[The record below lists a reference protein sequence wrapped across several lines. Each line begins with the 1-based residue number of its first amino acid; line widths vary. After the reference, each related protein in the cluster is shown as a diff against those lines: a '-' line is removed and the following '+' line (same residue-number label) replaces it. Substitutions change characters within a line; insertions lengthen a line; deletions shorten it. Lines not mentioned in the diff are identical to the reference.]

1 MRFLARDY
9 LEEKYIRQNLLKVF
23 DVFQT
28 EDDLELRMENLISVL
43 KIYRKINDDSFITT
57 VSMKIVDYLVSN
69 LNSDISLNELDLIC
83 QVWILYACGYDNLK
97 AFKYFENLIKLIIKV
112 RKINLERRFF
122 K

>member
-57 VSMKIVDYLVSN
+57 VSMKIVDYIVSN
-69 LNSDISLNELDLIC
+69 LNSEISLNELDLIC
-83 QVWILYACGYDNLK
+83 QVWILYASGYDYLK
-97 AFKYFENLIKLIIKV
+97 AFKCFENLIKLFIKV
-112 RKINLERRFF
+112 KKINLERSLF